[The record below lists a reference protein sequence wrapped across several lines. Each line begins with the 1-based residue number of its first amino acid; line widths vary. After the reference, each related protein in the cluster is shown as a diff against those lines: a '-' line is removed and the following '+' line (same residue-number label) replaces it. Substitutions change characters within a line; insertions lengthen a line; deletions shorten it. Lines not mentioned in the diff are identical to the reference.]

1 MGGLDMTLFACPVL
15 LASERTDHS
24 QRAACKTFSDE
35 VRQAAA
41 AGRLPP
47 TLIISSRWTLW
58 LERRGMDNQEGGR
71 ESVRNVTV
79 INKNTEKLGYIEA
92 LSRDYAD
99 SMQMLL
105 ENGYKVVLIYPMPEM
120 DGMYPSI

>member
-1 MGGLDMTLFACPVL
+1 
-15 LASERTDHS
+15 
-24 QRAACKTFSDE
+24 
-35 VRQAAA
+35 
-41 AGRLPP
+41 
-47 TLIISSRWTLW
+47 
-58 LERRGMDNQEGGR
+58 MDNQEGGR